1 MVSAKKIALLLIA
14 ACALACAAL
23 LFFFP
28 PAASAETLEVSVG
41 SAEEWNELALKVAG
55 GENFFGVTVTLTGD
69 ISGELLP
76 LGSKTAP
83 FCGVLDG
90 G

>member
-41 SAEEWNELALKVAG
+41 SAEEWNECNQRTDDHSRACGEG
-55 GENFFGVTVTLTGD
+55 GAPDT
-69 ISGELLP
+69 
-76 LGSKTAP
+76 KTKNA
-83 FCGVLDG
+83 
-90 G
+90 